1 MTNPKLRKFLVLF
14 HLFAAGFMAPAFLL
28 VAITG
33 GMHIVG
39 GVESET
45 KTSIALPA
53 GTVIDLKS
61 STAEADIR
69 ALLKTANIDHD
80 FEYLKNRGT
89 TAQTRP
95 TSRPYISFKQKNG
108 KWMAEKVTPNF
119 MKAAMEI
126 HKGHGPKLLRAYH
139 KIVAL
144 MLMLVVFGGIFVGFL
159 AKAYRRKT
167 IGAVVIGTLLY
178 LVLVF
183 LA

>member
-1 MTNPKLRKFLVLF
+1 MTNPKVRHFMILA

-33 GMHIVG
+33 GMHMVG
-39 GVESET
+39 GVEHET
-45 KTSIALPA
+45 KTPIALPS
-53 GTVIDLKS
+53 GTTIDLKS
-61 STAEADIR
+61 PTAEADIR
-69 ALLKTANIDHD
+69 ALLKSANVDHD

-89 TAQTRP
+89 SAQTRP
-95 TSRPYISFKQKNG
+95 TSRPYISFKKKEG
-108 KWMAEKVTPNF
+108 EWIAEKVTPNF

-126 HKGHGPKLLRAYH
+126 HKGHGPKLLRTYH
-139 KIVAL
+139 KVVAL
-144 MLMLVVFGGIFVGFL
+144 MLLGVVFGGIFVGLL

-167 IGAVVIGTLLY
+167 IAATAIGTLVY

>member
-1 MTNPKLRKFLVLF
+1 MDNPKLRKLLVLL

-33 GMHIVG
+33 GMHMVG

-53 GTVIDLKS
+53 GTVIDLKNA
-61 STAEADIR
+61 TVEADIR
-69 ALLKTANIDHD
+69 ALLKSANIDHN

-89 TAQTRP
+89 SAQTRP
-95 TSRPYISFKQKNG
+95 TSRPYISFKKKDG
-108 KWMAEKVTPNF
+108 EWVAEKVTPNF

-126 HKGHGPKLLRAYH
+126 HKGHGPKILRSYH

-144 MLMLVVFGGIFVGFL
+144 MLMGVVFGGILVGLL

-167 IGAVVIGTLLY
+167 IGALVIGTLLY